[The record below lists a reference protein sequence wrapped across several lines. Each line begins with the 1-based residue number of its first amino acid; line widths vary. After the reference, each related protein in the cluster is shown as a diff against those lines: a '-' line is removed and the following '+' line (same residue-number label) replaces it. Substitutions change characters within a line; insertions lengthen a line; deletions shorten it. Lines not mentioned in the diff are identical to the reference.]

1 MAIDLLNEINIFDLS
16 AYTPIR
22 FKKKNIGWLNNK
34 TILNNS
40 FNICNDYIEHSQLD
54 AFIKILEKSE
64 SSTETCP
71 VFLFPSL
78 KPKKVFS
85 ESTKFCKNNIFI
97 IKRNL
102 LSLFG
107 LPSYGV
113 HCNVWRKHKDKFVIY
128 FAKRSEKLKSFPG
141 YIDNTVA
148 GGQPINLS
156 IFENL
161 KKEAYEEAGIS
172 CKYLKKVQRGNIV
185 SYFHNNN
192 NNFISAVIFN
202 YHLNKVDEL
211 ELKNIDGEVESFFSL
226 PLENIY
232 KLLEKNLLKPNC
244 IIPILD
250 FILLNDYHFLS
261 KGTIV
266 EIKKILRLDE

>member
-1 MAIDLLNEINIFDLS
+1 MNEINTFDLS

-22 FKKKNIGWLNNK
+22 LKKKNIGWLNNE
-34 TILNNS
+34 TILENS
-40 FNICNDYIEHSQLD
+40 FNICNGYLKYSQLD
-54 AFIKILEKSE
+54 EFIKNLEKNE
-64 SSTETCP
+64 SSTESCP
-71 VFLFPSL
+71 VFLYPSL
-78 KPKKVFS
+78 KPKRVFS
-85 ESTKFCKNNIFI
+85 ETAKFCNKNIFN
-97 IKRNL
+97 IKRSF

-107 LPSYGV
+107 FPSYGV
-113 HCNVWRKHKDKFVIY
+113 HCNVWRKHKDKFIIY

-156 IFENL
+156 ILENL

-172 CKYLKKVQRGNIV
+172 RKYLKKVQRGNIV

-202 YHLNKVDEL
+202 YHLNKIDEL

-226 PLENIY
+226 TLENIY
-232 KLLEKNLLKPNC
+232 KLIEKNLLKPNC

-250 FILLNDYHFLS
+250 FILLNDYDFLS
-261 KGTIV
+261 KGTIL

>member
-1 MAIDLLNEINIFDLS
+1 M
-16 AYTPIR
+16 
-22 FKKKNIGWLNNK
+22 
-34 TILNNS
+34 
-40 FNICNDYIEHSQLD
+40 
-54 AFIKILEKSE
+54 
-64 SSTETCP
+64 
-71 VFLFPSL
+71 
-78 KPKKVFS
+78 
-85 ESTKFCKNNIFI
+85 
-97 IKRNL
+97 
-102 LSLFG
+102 
-107 LPSYGV
+107 
-113 HCNVWRKHKDKFVIY
+113 HCNVWGKHKDKFIIY

-148 GGQPINLS
+148 GGQPTNLS

-172 CKYLKKVQRGNIV
+172 SKYLKKVQRGNIV

-226 PLENIY
+226 TLENIY
-232 KLLEKNLLKPNC
+232 KLLEKNQLKPNC

>member
-1 MAIDLLNEINIFDLS
+1 MFE
-16 AYTPIR
+16 
-22 FKKKNIGWLNNK
+22 
-34 TILNNS
+34 
-40 FNICNDYIEHSQLD
+40 
-54 AFIKILEKSE
+54 FIKNLEKSDL
-64 SSTETCP
+64 STETCP
-71 VFLFPSL
+71 IFAFPSL
-78 KPKKVFS
+78 KPKKIFS
-85 ESTKFCKNNIFI
+85 EKAKFCDNNIFI

-113 HCNVWRKHKDKFVIY
+113 HCNVWTKHKDKFVIY
-128 FAKRSEKLKSFPG
+128 FAKRAEKLKSFPS

-172 CKYLKKVQRGNIV
+172 SKYLKKVRRGNIV
-185 SYFHNNN
+185 SYFHNSN

-202 YHLNKVDEL
+202 YHLNKDDEL
-211 ELKNIDGEVESFFSL
+211 ELKNIDGEVESFFPL
-226 PLENIY
+226 TLENIY
-232 KLLEKNLLKPNC
+232 KLLEKNQLKPNC

>member
-1 MAIDLLNEINIFDLS
+1 MSDNFLKIDYNSIKLS
-16 AYTPIR
+16 KLVEFIR
-22 FKKKNIGWLNNK
+22 N
-34 TILNNS
+34 
-40 FNICNDYIEHSQLD
+40 
-54 AFIKILEKSE
+54 LEKNE

-71 VFLFPSL
+71 VFLYPSL

-85 ESTKFCKNNIFI
+85 ETAKFCSKNIFN
-97 IKRNL
+97 IKRNF

-113 HCNVWRKHKDKFVIY
+113 HCNVWKKHKDKFIIY
-128 FAKRSEKLKSFPG
+128 FAKRSEKSKSFPG
-141 YIDNTVA
+141 YVDNTVA

-172 CKYLKKVQRGNIV
+172 SKFLKKVQRGNIV

-211 ELKNIDGEVESFFSL
+211 KLKNIDGEVESFFSL

-266 EIKKILRLDE
+266 EIKKILRLNE

>member
-1 MAIDLLNEINIFDLS
+1 MKKINTFDLS

-22 FKKKNIGWLNNK
+22 FDNKNIGWLNNK
-34 TILNNS
+34 IISTSSLTINNG
-40 FNICNDYIEHSQLD
+40 YIKFSELIG
-54 AFIKILEKSE
+54 FIKYLEKSD
-64 SSTETCP
+64 STTEICP
-71 VFLFPSL
+71 VFSFPSL

-85 ESTKFCKNNIFI
+85 ETAKFCEKKIFI
-97 IKRNL
+97 IKRNF

-107 LPSYGV
+107 FPSYGV
-113 HCNVWRKHKDKFVIY
+113 HCNIWKKKKDKLVIY
-128 FAKRSEKLKSFPG
+128 FAKRSKKLSSFPG
-141 YIDNTVA
+141 FVDNSVA

-156 IFENL
+156 ILENL
-161 KKEAYEEAGIS
+161 KKEAHEEAGINS
-172 CKYLKKVQRGNIV
+172 RYLKKIQRGNVV

-192 NNFISAVIFN
+192 NNFVSAVIFN
-202 YHLNKVDEL
+202 YHLNKADEL

-226 PLENIY
+226 TLENVY
-232 KLLEKNLLKPNC
+232 KLLENNQLKPNC

-266 EIKKILRLDE
+266 EIRKILRLDE

>member
-1 MAIDLLNEINIFDLS
+1 MNEINTFDLS

-22 FKKKNIGWLNNK
+22 LKKKKIGWLNNK
-34 TILNNS
+34 IISDNS
-40 FNICNDYIEHSQLD
+40 LPTDNDYVKYSHLD
-54 AFIKILEKSE
+54 EFIKKLEKND
-64 SSTETCP
+64 SSTENCP

-78 KPKKVFS
+78 KPKKVFPETS
-85 ESTKFCKNNIFI
+85 KFCNENIFI

-113 HCNVWRKHKDKFVIY
+113 HCNVWTKHKDKFVIY

-148 GGQPINLS
+148 GGQPTNLS

-172 CKYLKKVQRGNIV
+172 GKYLKNVQRGNIV

-202 YHLNKVDEL
+202 YHLNKVDDL

-226 PLENIY
+226 TLENIY
-232 KLLEKNLLKPNC
+232 KLLEKDQLKPNC

>member
-1 MAIDLLNEINIFDLS
+1 MKNSLSID
-16 AYTPIR
+16 
-22 FKKKNIGWLNNK
+22 
-34 TILNNS
+34 
-40 FNICNDYIEHSQLD
+40 NDYIKYSQLVE
-54 AFIKILEKSE
+54 FIKNLEQNQ
-64 SSTETCP
+64 SSTENCP

-85 ESTKFCKNNIFI
+85 ETSKFCNKNIFI

-113 HCNVWRKHKDKFVIY
+113 HCNVWTKHKDKFVIY
-128 FAKRSEKLKSFPG
+128 FAKRAEKLKNFPS

-148 GGQPINLS
+148 GGQPTNLS
-156 IFENL
+156 ILENL
-161 KKEAYEEAGIS
+161 KKEAYEEAGI
-172 CKYLKKVQRGNIV
+172 CGKHLKKVQRGNTV

-192 NNFISAVIFN
+192 DNFISAVIFN
-202 YHLNKVDEL
+202 YHLQKVDGL

-226 PLENIY
+226 TLENIY
-232 KLLEKNLLKPNC
+232 KLLEKNQLKPNC

>member
-1 MAIDLLNEINIFDLS
+1 MKNSLLTN
-16 AYTPIR
+16 
-22 FKKKNIGWLNNK
+22 
-34 TILNNS
+34 
-40 FNICNDYIEHSQLD
+40 NDYIKYSQLNE
-54 AFIKILEKSE
+54 FIKNLEKNE
-64 SSTETCP
+64 SSTEKCP

-85 ESTKFCKNNIFI
+85 ETSKFCNKNIFI

-113 HCNVWRKHKDKFVIY
+113 HCNVWKKHKDKFVIY
-128 FAKRSEKLKSFPG
+128 FAKRAEKLKSFPG

-172 CKYLKKVQRGNIV
+172 GKFFKKVQRGNIV
-185 SYFHNNN
+185 SYFHNNK
-192 NNFISAVIFN
+192 NNFISAIIFN
-202 YHLNKVDEL
+202 YHLNKFDEL

-226 PLENIY
+226 TLENIY
-232 KLLEKNLLKPNC
+232 KLLEKNVLKPNC

-266 EIKKILRLDE
+266 EMKKILQLDE